1 MPPRLGEL
9 PPWHR
14 SSLEKACLRVTHA
27 RRDGAPVIDERLAK
41 QVRIAED
48 YGVRQGRSTF
58 MSPCTFNTFS
68 VIWPV
73 A

>member
-1 MPPRLGEL
+1 M
-9 PPWHR
+9 
-14 SSLEKACLRVTHA
+14 RVTRA

-41 QVRIAED
+41 QVRIAKD